1 MNKIAKILI
10 AAVLLSAVSNYAVAQ
25 TSEEVVALVKQTR
38 EAVEKNALQTFARI
52 NRAEHPYKNKDN
64 PSLYIFAFDA
74 DLNVVAHAIKTKVIG
89 KNVKGKPDIKGKKFR
104 DEMLEKATKDGSGWV
119 DYYFMNPK
127 TKEEAHKTAYFELAN
142 GSDGKSYIIG
152 SGKYFEDK

>member
-1 MNKIAKILI
+1 MKNLAKRSMAIVFL
-10 AAVLLSAVSNYAVAQ
+10 AALSNLAAAQ

-64 PSLYIFAFDA
+64 PSLYVFVFDA
-74 DLNVVAHAIKTKVIG
+74 DLNVVAHAIKTEVIG

-104 DEMLEKATKDGSGWV
+104 DEMLAKAIKDGSGWV

-127 TKEEAHKTAYFELAN
+127 TKAEAHKTAYFELAS